1 MVREIK
7 QQQRVEGEKE
17 AELEAR
23 RKQEALE
30 AEARAVKAKQDEAKL
45 EKIK

>member
-1 MVREIK
+1 MES
-7 QQQRVEGEKE
+7 
-17 AELEAR
+17 R

-45 EKIK
+45 EKIKQQERDLLDTRS